1 MRRIVIDIETAG
13 LPWEEWDEDTRAY
26 LVRRSGPEADEEEV
40 RDRLGLS
47 GLTGKVI
54 AIGMMNPDTRKG
66 GVYYE
71 VPGAGE
77 AIEEREEEGI
87 VYRAGSE
94 AEILRMFWK
103 DIEKYNV
110 WVTYNGR
117 TFDIPFLM
125 QRSLIAGVKPS
136 RNLDS
141 ARFRVK
147 PHCDL
152 MEILSFFGAT
162 RPYSLSFWCR
172 TLGIADPKADGVDGS
187 EVGSLYDAGKYE
199 DIARYCMRD
208 VASTAELFLLVE
220 ERYLSLRT
228 DWP

>member
-13 LPWEEWDEDTRAY
+13 LPWESWDEETQEY
-26 LVRRSGPEADEEEV
+26 LVRRSGPEPDEDAVKE
-40 RDRLGLS
+40 RLGLS

-54 AIGMMNPDTRKG
+54 TIGMMNPDTRKG

-71 VPGAGE
+71 VPGDGE
-77 AIEEREEEGI
+77 KVGEIEEEGA
-87 VYRAGSE
+87 VFRAGSE
-94 AEILRMFWK
+94 AEILQMFWN

-110 WVTYNGR
+110 WITYNGR

-125 QRSLIAGVKPS
+125 QRSLILGIKPS
-136 RNLDS
+136 KNLDS
-141 ARFRVK
+141 PRFRVK

-152 MEILSFFGAT
+152 MDILSFFGAT
-162 RPYSLSFWCR
+162 RPYSLSFWCK
-172 TLGIADPKADGVDGS
+172 TLGITDPKAEGVDGS
-187 EVGSLYDAGKYE
+187 EVGGLYEAGKYE

-208 VASTAELFLLVE
+208 VAATSELFLLLE
-220 ERYLSLRT
+220 KRYLLLRT